1 MRLLL
6 AISFF
11 LVTAQGMGQSKRVI
25 LGDNNPKVVNIYP
38 NPARS
43 FVRIQYRFSSPPP
56 SHLIIF
62 NFAGKKQFEMKQPGN
77 NVFIDLAEFKRGI
90 YVFQFRDKNGQ
101 IIDSGKF
108 QVDK

>member
-1 MRLLL
+1 MRCLLTIYILLL
-6 AISFF
+6 SFM
-11 LVTAQGMGQSKRVI
+11 ANGQTKKI
-25 LGDNNPKVVNIYP
+25 AAADNSPRLVNIYP

-43 FVRIQYRFSSPPP
+43 FIRIQYRYNTPPP

-62 NFAGKKQFEMKQPGN
+62 NFAGKKQFEMLQPGS

-108 QVDK
+108 QVEK